1 MAKIMLVT
9 GFEPFGGE
17 TVNPAWEAVS
27 RLPERVGEWT
37 LRALRVP
44 TVFGSAAEAAAA
56 EAEKIGAQAILCV
69 GLAGGRAGVTPEMIG
84 INLRWAAIPDNAG
97 NMPQDEPVAAEGPA
111 AYFSTLPA
119 RRMAEAIEEAGV
131 PAGVSY
137 TAGVYVCNDLLY
149 SLLHRFRDTGVR
161 VGFIHVPFLPEQ
173 ARNGEACMELQDM
186 IRALTAA
193 VACA

>member
-1 MAKIMLVT
+1 MDKIMLVT

-37 LRALRVP
+37 LRALRLP

-69 GLAGGRAGVTPEMIG
+69 GQAGGRAGVTPEMVG
-84 INLRWAAIPDNAG
+84 INLRCAGIPDNAG
-97 NMPQDEPVAAEGPA
+97 SMPQDEPVVPDGPA
-111 AYFSTLPA
+111 AYFSTLPV

-161 VGFIHVPFLPEQ
+161 VGFIHVPFLPGQ
-173 ARNGEACMELQDM
+173 ARNGAACMELPDM
-186 IRALTAA
+186 IRALTVAI
-193 VACA
+193 ACA